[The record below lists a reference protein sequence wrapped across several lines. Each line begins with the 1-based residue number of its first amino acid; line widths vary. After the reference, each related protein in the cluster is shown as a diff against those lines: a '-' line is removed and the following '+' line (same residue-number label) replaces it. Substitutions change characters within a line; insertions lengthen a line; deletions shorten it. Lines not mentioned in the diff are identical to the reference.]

1 MKVVVSLR
9 QLSTYADRF
18 RVFLELSQC
27 VDRLFLLTDYVDDE
41 SRALAQAYTRVE
53 LVEIDAQR
61 YAQEST
67 AWLVEHVVHQAEPFV
82 VHSTFGHLVQF
93 FEMYGSV
100 SNRAFRLVHSQYTA
114 NHDWFSHVRLQD
126 YPMSFKYLGQ
136 RVQSF
141 WRDRRMAWNVDGL
154 LVMCSGHRPRVALAH
169 GLPLSKVF
177 VMPSEVNVDFY
188 DTHTPLRHKTPRI
201 VFVGA
206 CYKNKGLDLILE
218 ALPAVFERFPTLEV
232 ELYGNAVKRQT
243 MWLMEALRNSAIN
256 GRVLM
261 KNRVKKERLR
271 QAFYD
276 ADLLVSASRFEGS
289 PRAVREAIASGC
301 PALLSDI
308 PGHVGLDPERQFIQY
323 TASSSVESWSAAMIQ
338 CLERTDAQWVSVANQ
353 GMNAMRTFHQPKSV
367 AQSLIKIYKSLF

>member
-1 MKVVVSLR
+1 LKVVVSLR
-9 QLSTYADRF
+9 QLSTYADRL

-41 SRALAQAYTRVE
+41 SRALAQDYTRVE

-126 YPMSFKYLGQ
+126 YPMSFNYFGQ
-136 RVQSF
+136 RVKSY
-141 WRDRRMAWNVDGL
+141 WRDRRMAWNIDGL
-154 LVMCSGHRPRVALAH
+154 LVMCEGHRPRVAEAH

-188 DTHTPLRHKTPRI
+188 GTHTPLRHKTPRI

-243 MWLMEALRNSAIN
+243 AWLMEALREPDLC
-256 GRVLM
+256 GRVIM
-261 KNRVKKERLR
+261 KNRVKKPRLR
-271 QAFYD
+271 QAFHD

-289 PRAVREAIASGC
+289 PRAVREAIAAGC
-301 PALLSDI
+301 PALLSEI
-308 PGHVGLDPERQFIQY
+308 AGHVGLDPHQRFIKY
-323 TASSSVESWSAAMIQ
+323 VSTPSIDSWSAAMIQ
-338 CLERTDAQWVSVANQ
+338 CLERTDEQWLRAAERGMEAMQMDHHPASVA
-353 GMNAMRTFHQPKSV
+353 R
-367 AQSLIKIYKSLF
+367 SLITIYEALF

>member
-1 MKVVVSLR
+1 LKVVVSLR

-67 AWLVEHVVHQAEPFV
+67 AWLVEHVVNGTGSFV

-100 SNRAFRLVHSQYTA
+100 SERTFRLIHSQYTA
-114 NHDWFSHVRLQD
+114 NHDWFNHVRLQD

-136 RVQSF
+136 RVKSY
-141 WRDRRMAWNVDGL
+141 WRDRRMAWNIDGL
-154 LVMCSGHRPRVALAH
+154 LVMCEGHKPRVTEAH

-177 VMPSEVNVDFY
+177 VMPSEVDADFY
-188 DTHTPLRHKTPRI
+188 GITAPQRTTPMRI

-206 CYKNKGLDLILE
+206 CYKNKGLDLILQ
-218 ALPAVFERFPTLEV
+218 ALPTVLKRFPNLEV

-243 MWLMEALRNSAIN
+243 KWLMEALREPDLC
-256 GRVLM
+256 GRVIM
-261 KNRVKKERLR
+261 KNRVKKHRLR
-271 QAFYD
+271 QAFHE

-289 PRAVREAIASGC
+289 PRAVREAIAAGC
-301 PALLSDI
+301 PALLSEI
-308 PGHVGLDPERQFIQY
+308 AGHVGLDPHQRFIKY
-323 TASSSVESWSAAMIQ
+323 VSTPSIESWSAAMIQ
-338 CLERTDAQWVSVANQ
+338 CLERTDEQWLRAAERGMKAMQMDHHPASVA
-353 GMNAMRTFHQPKSV
+353 R
-367 AQSLIKIYKSLF
+367 SLITIYEALF